1 MKDDTVYLR
10 HIYEAIEKV
19 ESYLSD
25 ASFESFSQNDMMID
39 AVVRELEIIG
49 EATGNLSNSFCEK
62 HQQVP
67 WGKVRGIRNVL
78 VHEYYNVDLTIVW
91 DTCKKNLPEL
101 KSFIADILD

>member
-19 ESYLSD
+19 ERYLSD
-25 ASFESFSQNDMMID
+25 GSFDSFSQNNMMVD

-49 EATGNLSNSFCEK
+49 EAAGNLSNSFCEK
-62 HQQVP
+62 HQQIP
-67 WGKVRGIRNVL
+67 WSEVMGMRNVL
-78 VHEYYNVDLTIVW
+78 IHEYFNVDLPIVW